1 MIIQLPPQLKH
12 YLNDRILN
20 AHNKDLALEIPPQ
33 KEVQGG
39 KWIGRRGA
47 IEWSA
52 RSPDLTPLDF
62 FLWVYLKHKVYVEK
76 ITSIQHLKEVITR
89 HIEEL
94 KTNTGLLREVMYG
107 VSTRINQCIAVDG
120 AHFEQRR

>member
-1 MIIQLPPQLKH
+1 MASTLPRSYPLR
-12 YLNDRILN
+12 LLFVGV
-20 AHNKDLALEIPPQ
+20 PP
-33 KEVQGG
+33 
-39 KWIGRRGA
+39 
-47 IEWSA
+47 
-52 RSPDLTPLDF
+52 
-62 FLWVYLKHKVYVEK
+62 YLKHKVYGEK

>member
-1 MIIQLPPQLKH
+1 MNEQNHDGFTFQQDGASAHYSNIVGN
-12 YLNDRILN
+12 YLNENFD
-20 AHNKDLALEIPPQ
+20 
-33 KEVQGG
+33 G
-39 KWIGRRGA
+39 KWMGRRAA
-47 IEWSA
+47 IEWPA

-62 FLWVYLKHKVYVEK
+62 FLWGYLKHKVYGEK

-107 VSTRINQCIAVDG
+107 VLTRINQCIAVDG

>member
-1 MIIQLPPQLKH
+1 M
-12 YLNDRILN
+12 Y
-20 AHNKDLALEIPPQ
+20 
-33 KEVQGG
+33 G
-39 KWIGRRGA
+39 
-47 IEWSA
+47 
-52 RSPDLTPLDF
+52 
-62 FLWVYLKHKVYVEK
+62 EK

-120 AHFEQRR
+120 AHFEQRRYPTVLVSNNHTTHLKLSHKKCPGIVILSSKNQIGGVNSLGVRAKTRWEHIKKHPV